1 MIFPL
6 IYGGILEED
15 FRRRYHLAVGNSVGY
30 KSALPLE
37 GTGQGHYQ
45 PFFLK
50 VDIWQEMK

>member
-30 KSALPLE
+30 KAALPLE